1 MRPHGL
7 RTASFPE
14 AATVNGD
21 EVPVLH
27 PAPPTIP
34 SLEELLREV
43 LTARVG
49 EVLTAPTPLDPAP
62 ALSREFG
69 RPVLLKREDLTPV
82 FSFKLRGAYNR
93 IAALGSEE
101 RNRGVIAASAGNHA
115 QGVAFSSAKLGI
127 RCMIVMPRT
136 TPAIKVEAVRA
147 FGATVEL
154 VGDSYSDSAVRAEE
168 VATSSGMTLIPPYD
182 DLLVI
187 AGQGTIAAELLQQ
200 TPRETGIVFVPV
212 GGGGLAAGVAGFIKA
227 VRPEILVVGVE
238 PVDADAMARSL
249 EAGER
254 VEIPDVGIFADGVA
268 VRRVGVITF
277 ELCRRYLDGV
287 IRVSTDEI
295 CAAIKDTFQ
304 ATRSVLEPA
313 GALGVAGLRNW
324 ARSRGLPP
332 GAAVAVASG
341 ANMNFTRLRYVAE
354 RADVGDG
361 REALLAVRIPERP
374 GSFLRFAT
382 LVGDRSVTEFNYRL
396 ASRNGAH
403 VFVGLESGEPGS
415 LSSLLEALSEEGYEV
430 EELSGDEVAQGHV
443 RHMVGGRTTEVQDEI
458 ILTFQFPERPR
469 ALLQFLESL
478 GSSWNISL
486 FHYRNHGAA
495 YGRVLCGLE
504 VPPAERGQLTARLDR
519 LAFPY
524 QDVTDTPSV
533 RRFLRNT

>member
-1 MRPHGL
+1 MRPCGPQ
-7 RTASFPE
+7 TASFPE
-14 AATVNGD
+14 AATIAGD
-21 EVPVLH
+21 AVPGLH
-27 PAPPTIP
+27 ACAAFP
-34 SLEELLREV
+34 SLDELVRQV

-49 EVLTAPTPLDPAP
+49 EVLPGPTPLDSAP
-62 ALSREFG
+62 ALSEELG
-69 RPVLLKREDLTPV
+69 RTVLLKREDLTPV
-82 FSFKLRGAYNR
+82 FSFKIRGAYNR
-93 IAALGSEE
+93 IAALEPEE
-101 RNRGVIAASAGNHA
+101 RSRGVIAASAGNHA

-127 RCMIVMPRT
+127 RCLIVMPRT
-136 TPAIKVEAVRA
+136 TPLIKVEAVKGL
-147 FGATVEL
+147 GAMVEL
-154 VGDSYSDSAVRAEE
+154 VGDSYSDAAERAEE
-168 VATSSGMTLIPPYD
+168 IAASTGMTPIPPYD
-182 DLLVI
+182 DPLVI
-187 AGQGTIAAELLQQ
+187 AGQGTIAAELLHQA
-200 TPRETGIVFVPV
+200 PRETGIVFVPV
-212 GGGGLAAGVAGFIKA
+212 GGGGLAAGVAGFLKA

-238 PVDADAMARSL
+238 PADADAMAQSL

-254 VEIPDVGIFADGVA
+254 VEIPEVGIFADGVA
-268 VRRVGVITF
+268 VRQVGALTF

-313 GALGVAGLRNW
+313 GALGVAGLRHW

-361 REALLAVRIPERP
+361 REVLLAVRIPERP
-374 GSFLRFAT
+374 GAFLRFAT

-396 ASRNGAH
+396 ASRDGAH
-403 VFVGLESGEPGS
+403 VFVGLESGGAEG
-415 LSSLLEALSEEGYEV
+415 LSSLLTRLKGEGYEV

-443 RHMVGGRTTEVQDEI
+443 RHMVGGRTPEVQDEV

-478 GSSWNISL
+478 GTSWNISL

-504 VPPAERGQLTARLDR
+504 VPPAERDQLRARLDR

-524 QDVTDTPSV
+524 EDVTDTPSV
-533 RRFLRNT
+533 RRFLRST

>member
-1 MRPHGL
+1 MV
-7 RTASFPE
+7 TD
-14 AATVNGD
+14 D
-21 EVPVLH
+21 EVPELRGS
-27 PAPPTIP
+27 PAPP
-34 SLEELLREV
+34 SLEELVRQV

-49 EVLTAPTPLDPAP
+49 EVLPGPTPLDPAP
-62 ALSREFG
+62 ALSKEFG
-69 RPVLLKREDLTPV
+69 HPILLKREDLTPV

-93 IAALGSEE
+93 MAALEPEE
-101 RNRGVIAASAGNHA
+101 RNQGVIAASAGNHA

-127 RCMIVMPRT
+127 RCTIVMPRT
-136 TPAIKVEAVRA
+136 TPLIKVDAVRA
-147 FGATVEL
+147 LGATVEL
-154 VGDSYSDSAVRAEE
+154 VGDTYSDSAVRAEKIA
-168 VATSSGMTLIPPYD
+168 ATTGMTLIPPFD
-182 DLLVI
+182 DVLVI
-187 AGQGTIAAELLQQ
+187 AGQGTIAAELLHQA
-200 TPRETGIVFVPV
+200 PRETGIIFVPI

-238 PVDADAMARSL
+238 PLDADAMARSL

-254 VEIPDVGIFADGVA
+254 VEIPEVGIFADGVA
-268 VRRVGVITF
+268 VRRVGAITF

-295 CAAIKDTFQ
+295 CAAIKDSFQ

-324 ARSRGLPP
+324 ARSRGLPA
-332 GAAVAVASG
+332 GAAVAIASG

-396 ASRNGAH
+396 AARDGAH
-403 VFVGLESGEPGS
+403 VFVGLESGGTGG
-415 LSSLLEALSEEGYEV
+415 LSSLLAALAQEGYEV

-443 RHMVGGRTTEVQDEI
+443 RHMVGGRTREVQDEV

-478 GSSWNISL
+478 GSRWNISL

-495 YGRVLCGLE
+495 YGSVLCGLE
-504 VPPAERGQLTARLDR
+504 VPPGERDQLNARLDR

-524 QDVTDTPSV
+524 REVTDTPSV
-533 RRFLRNT
+533 RRFLKNS